1 MIKVFCDKCGK
12 EITDNVNTVIEEA
25 EAKNCCGNTMI
36 YKPTNEIVEIFDIS
50 YNTCGYPTF
59 LVYFNNQWVRKSAKY
74 FRPIAE
80 D

>member
-1 MIKVFCDKCGK
+1 MKKNQSKVK
-12 EITDNVNTVIEEA
+12 
-25 EAKNCCGNTMI
+25 MI
-36 YKPTNEIVEIFDIS
+36 YKPTNEIVEIYDIF

-74 FRPIAE
+74 FRPIEE